1 MTIMLNLTR
10 STLLC
15 IFFLSIVACTKEGT
29 GGKSAVTGYVSHHNH
44 KIANAVVY
52 IKYDATEFPGADVSV
67 YDASVTAD
75 ATGYYLIKDLEKG
88 DYYLYG
94 TGYDNLI
101 QENVGGGIGVK
112 LKRNKTTTTDIP
124 VTEI

>member
-1 MTIMLNLTR
+1 MKNLFNI
-10 STLLC
+10 TLLC
-15 IFFLSIVACTKEGT
+15 FCILVFSSCTKEGP
-29 GGKSAVTGYVSHHNH
+29 GGKSAVNGYVSHHNH

-88 DYYLYG
+88 NYYLYG
-94 TGYDNLI
+94 AGYDNAIL
-101 QENVGGGIGVK
+101 ENVVGGIGVK

-124 VTEI
+124 VTE